1 MSDSNISYDE
11 KYLEEQVIE
20 KIKALDYEY
29 IDPRS
34 FLEKRD
40 SKQEIIDWT
49 KLDEAIRRINKR
61 IEDYEVNDIIN
72 KIQNELNNA
81 NLLDRNKKLLSFMV
95 HGISIWNQKEEINKT
110 RKIIDLDRINNNDFV
125 VTNQLIV
132 RSTHPEW
139 ENQIPDVV
147 IYINGLPVVIIELK
161 TIKSTNDILLEA
173 GAQIQRY
180 VNFIQDVFSFNL
192 FSIISNG
199 AISKIGT
206 FPKKDDDFEIWIN
219 EKRSSDIRSSDIF
232 DTIEFLLTPKN
243 LFDLLRNFIFFTN
256 KGSKIF
262 PKYYQY
268 FGIKKG
274 ISSIQKAWDENQQKA
289 GIIWHTQGSGKS
301 LSMVMLVSNLKKCL
315 DLKRLTALVITD
327 RKDLDGQLFNTFSIC
342 EDYLHQTPYQISS
355 CEDLKKSLQDVKQDG
370 VYFSTIQ
377 KFNDEIELSDRKD
390 ILIISDEAHR
400 SHNNYLAID
409 ENNEENNSN
418 KPYSYLLRK
427 AFPNAIF
434 IGFTGTPI
442 ENKDV
447 STSEIFGDVIHKYTL
462 SQATEDKSIVP
473 INYENAQVEFK
484 LDEEKLKLI
493 DEQNEKENREIKTNH
508 KKDAND
514 IIVKKDIKKIE
525 EILQILQSDERIK
538 IIVKHFIKHYEA
550 RRGVLKDKAMFVAMN
565 RLCAEKYYHEI
576 LRNRPDWVN
585 KIKLVITP
593 NKKDSPELTKII
605 GSEQDRKNV
614 INQFKDP
621 NSEIRILIV
630 VDMLLTGYDVPSL
643 DVIYFDRVLKMH
655 NLMQAMA
662 RVNRKYIDKDNP
674 NIKKEAGLVVDYIGI
689 FKRIQEALKFYW
701 DGNQAKNKFKFEEK
715 YQNVDDILA
724 NYNDALKNVYDKYF
738 SNLNVT
744 KWIDEK
750 NHLPLVDEVFNKSLT
765 TEFIHDVKN
774 ISVACKMIISTL
786 SDEIIERS
794 NLLFATAAYI
804 KNTKD
809 GNVDYDEYNKTL
821 KEALKDSVAFF
832 DIKEPEHKQIHKLV
846 DIESFVSN
854 IKKNEDM
861 GNQQKKQMLFNRF
874 LNKIKNSVN
883 ISIIAKTK
891 LSQKLEMVFERFK
904 MDSLSY
910 EEFIEY
916 IFNEFGDDLIN
927 DKIEN
932 NEEKF
937 YVKMFVDAVRLN
949 EDQSDE
955 EIESIAYEIYDAIT
969 MQGKR
974 LIEKS
979 WLHSEANRKDVR
991 RIIKEVLIFKN
1002 YPPENREKT
1011 SYDIVEQIEEIL
1023 DNRGN

>member
-61 IEDYEVNDIIN
+61 IEGYEVNDIIN

-161 TIKSTNDILLEA
+161 TMKSSNDILLEA

-180 VNFIQDVFSFNL
+180 VDFIQDIFSFNL

-206 FPKKDDDFEIWIN
+206 FPKKDDDFEIWRN
-219 EKRSSDIRSSDIF
+219 EQFSSDIF
-232 DTIEFLLTPKN
+232 DTIKFLLAPKN

-256 KGSKIF
+256 KGNKIF

-493 DEQNEKENREIKTNH
+493 DEQNEKENQEIKNNH

-585 KIKLVITP
+585 KIKLIITP

-621 NSEIRILIV
+621 NSEIKILIV

-701 DGNQAKNKFKFEEK
+701 DGNQTKNKFKFEEK

-738 SNLNVT
+738 SDLNVA
-744 KWIDEK
+744 KLIDEK
-750 NHLPLVDEVFNKSLT
+750 NYLALVDEVFNKSLT
-765 TEFIHDVKN
+765 AEFIHDVKN
-774 ISVACKMIISTL
+774 IRVAYKMVISTL
-786 SDEIIERS
+786 SEEIIERS

-804 KNTKD
+804 KNMND
-809 GNVDYDEYNKTL
+809 GNVDYDEYNKAL
-821 KEALKDSVAFF
+821 RESLKDSVAFF

-910 EEFIEY
+910 EEFIQY

-927 DKIEN
+927 DEIEN

>member
-34 FLEKRD
+34 FLEQRD
-40 SKQEIIDWT
+40 SKQEIIDWK
-49 KLDEAIRRINKR
+49 KLDEAIRRINKK

-139 ENQIPDVV
+139 ENQIPDIV

-161 TIKSTNDILLEA
+161 TMKSSNDILLEA

-180 VNFIQDVFSFNL
+180 VDFIQDIFSFNL

-206 FPKKDDDFEIWIN
+206 FPKKDDDFEIWRN
-219 EKRSSDIRSSDIF
+219 EQFSSDIF
-232 DTIEFLLTPKN
+232 DTIKFLLAPKN

-256 KGSKIF
+256 KGNKIF

-493 DEQNEKENREIKTNH
+493 DEQNEKENQEIKNNH

-576 LRNRPDWVN
+576 LRNKPDWVN

-621 NSEIRILIV
+621 NSEIKILIV

-701 DGNQAKNKFKFEEK
+701 DGNQTKNKFKFEEK

-738 SNLNVT
+738 SDLNVA
-744 KWIDEK
+744 KLIDEK
-750 NHLPLVDEVFNKSLT
+750 NYLALVDEVFNKSLT
-765 TEFIHDVKN
+765 AEFIHDVKN
-774 ISVACKMIISTL
+774 IRVAYKMVISTL
-786 SDEIIERS
+786 SEEIIERS

-804 KNTKD
+804 KNTND
-809 GNVDYDEYNKTL
+809 GNVDYDEYNKAL
-821 KEALKDSVAFF
+821 RESLKDSVAFF

-910 EEFIEY
+910 EEFIQY

-927 DKIEN
+927 DEIEN